1 MMLRAKAIEE
11 GRGLIRVRSRRTGR
25 LAAAGVCPGCWN
37 SRARRPALLAELAAR
52 GFAVVHGA
60 DGATGIFLSAAHAP
74 GCPWGLATK
83 SAGYGVLAERV
94 LPYRDAESAGYRD
107 EVRKQ

>member
-83 SAGYGVLAERV
+83 SAGY
-94 LPYRDAESAGYRD
+94 RDAESAEYRD
-107 EVRKQ
+107 AQNPRDTAMR